1 MKLPWQRLATQLQER
16 VFRQKPDYKL
26 FKQGG
31 QNNRSNIQFVNHFP
45 LVIWDFFL
53 KAFKNIPLKDFS

>member
-16 VFRQKPDYKL
+16 VFRQKPDYIL

-31 QNNRSNIQFVNHFP
+31 QNYRSNIQFVNHFP
-45 LVIWDFFL
+45 LVIWDQYRTFFSF
-53 KAFKNIPLKDFS
+53 AQ